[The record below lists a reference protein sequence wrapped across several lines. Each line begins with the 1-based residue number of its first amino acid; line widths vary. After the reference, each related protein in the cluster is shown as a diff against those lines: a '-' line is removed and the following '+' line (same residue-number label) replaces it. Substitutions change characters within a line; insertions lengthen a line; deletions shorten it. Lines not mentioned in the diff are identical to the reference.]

1 VIGEAREWIATHV
14 PTAARSVSTSLET
27 AGQTLRL
34 YVTPAIASAGPHWR
48 EIAAAIVVVLV
59 AGVIMSVLHAQRRRE
74 LLEQSLVEAKLG
86 HDPKTDW
93 LELQI
98 VMRNLQK
105 RALLV
110 HSIQVIDPPGTMI
123 CERWQAWRADGMAAA
138 SSSSRRIL
146 SSPTRSP
153 LSAPFAPRKSMISPR
168 RRTNWCATSTYAC
181 QSRGSGAGRARGPS
195 DLRAADARR
204 LAAGAGIQTRRGGGA
219 GSAAGP
225 MTMSFVG
232 SARP

>member
-1 VIGEAREWIATHV
+1 VITIGEAREWIATHV
-14 PTAARSVSTSLET
+14 PTAARSVSTGLET
-27 AGQTLRL
+27 GGQTLRL
-34 YVTPAIASAGPHWR
+34 YVTAAIASAGPRWS

-93 LELQI
+93 LELEI

-123 CERWQAWRADGMAAA
+123 CERWQAWRADGNGGGVKFVAPDLE
-138 SSSSRRIL
+138 L
-146 SSPTRSP
+146 SDSVAIERTIRPSEVDD
-153 LSAPFAPRKSMISPR
+153 FAEA
-168 RRTNWCATSTYAC
+168 RTSWCATSMYAC
-181 QSRGSGAGRARGPS
+181 QSRGTGAGRA
-195 DLRAADARR
+195 LR
-204 LAAGAGIQTRRGGGA
+204 
-219 GSAAGP
+219 P
-225 MTMSFVG
+225 V
-232 SARP
+232 